1 MSDLDTQYPVVVI
14 GGGQAG
20 LAMSAQLKRHGI
32 GHVVLEKNTIAHSWK
47 TQRWDAFCL
56 VTPNWQCQ
64 LPGFPY
70 AGNDPHGFMLRD
82 EIVSYIEDFAKHVD
96 APVREGVA
104 VTRLKQADDGFMLE
118 TSAGEIVAE
127 CVVLAV
133 SGYHV
138 PKVPSFS
145 DRLDPQIIQLH
156 SSAYRN
162 PDQLPP
168 GEILVVGSG
177 QSGCQIAEDLHFAG
191 RKVHLAVGSAPRCPR
206 FYRGRDAVDWLDD
219 LGQYD
224 LPVDQHTLKEGVRKN
239 ANHYLTGRDG
249 GRDIDLRKFA
259 LEGMKLYGRVK
270 HGCGTRLELGD
281 DLQANLDNADRVYN
295 GICRLIDDHITKNGI
310 EAPLTPHYEP
320 LWFPAGTAR
329 ELDLATTGITSIIWT
344 TGFRSDW
351 SWVDLPMFDG
361 RGYPTHKRG
370 ITSVDGAYVI
380 GLPWLYT
387 WGSGRFVGVGR
398 DAEFVAN
405 HIKERRNVLRDHL
418 HRVHRPGSTSRIT
431 CRRTHAPQQTASL
444 FSHLIGVA
452 KQH

>member
-1 MSDLDTQYPVVVI
+1 MMSDLCSHYPVVVI

-20 LAMSAQLKRHGI
+20 LAMSSQLSRHGVA
-32 GHVVLEKNTIAHSWK
+32 HVVLEKNTMAHSWK

-70 AGNDPHGFMLRD
+70 TGNDPHGFMLRD
-82 EIVSYIEDFAKHVD
+82 EIVAYIEDYARHIE

-104 VTRLKQADDGFMLE
+104 VTHLKQAGGTFLLG
-118 TSAGEIVAE
+118 TTAGEITADS
-127 CVVLAV
+127 VVLAV

-138 PKVPSFS
+138 PKVPGFA
-145 DRLDPQIIQLH
+145 DRLDPAIRQIH

-168 GEILVVGSG
+168 GEVFVVGSG
-177 QSGCQIAEDLHFAG
+177 QSGCQIAEDLHLAG

-224 LPVDQHTLKEGVRKN
+224 LPVDQHPLREKVRKN

-259 LEGMKLYGRVK
+259 LEGMTLYGRLK
-270 HGCGTRLELGD
+270 DARGTKLQLAD

-295 GICRLIDDHITKNGI
+295 GICSLIDDHIARNAI
-310 EAPLTPHYEP
+310 EAPVTPHYEP
-320 LWFPAGTAR
+320 LWFPSATPT
-329 ELDLATTGITSIIWT
+329 ELDLAASGITSIIWT

-361 RGYPTHKRG
+361 AGYPTHRRG

-398 DAEFVAN
+398 DAEFVADA
-405 HIKERRNVLRDHL
+405 IVARRSAILESAPRTER
-418 HRVHRPGSTSRIT
+418 
-431 CRRTHAPQQTASL
+431 SL
-444 FSHLIGVA
+444 AFDA
-452 KQH
+452 AE

>member
-1 MSDLDTQYPVVVI
+1 MMSDLDSHYPVVVI

-20 LAMSAQLKRHGI
+20 LAMSAQLSRHDI
-32 GHVVLEKNTIAHSWK
+32 DHVVLEKNSIAYSWK

-70 AGNDPHGFMLRD
+70 AGNDPHGFMLRE
-82 EIVSYIEDFAKHVD
+82 EIVAYIEDYAKHIK

-104 VTRLKQADDGFMLE
+104 VVRLTQEGGRFLLE
-118 TSAGEIVAE
+118 TTAGKITADS
-127 CVVLAV
+127 VVLAV

-138 PKVPSFS
+138 PKVPEFAE
-145 DRLDPQIIQLH
+145 RLDPAITQIH

-162 PDQLPP
+162 PDQLPA
-168 GEILVVGSG
+168 GEVFIVGSG
-177 QSGCQIAEDLHFAG
+177 QSGCQIAEDLHLAG

-206 FYRGRDAVDWLDD
+206 LYRGRDAVDWLDD

-224 LPVDQHTLKEGVRKN
+224 LPVDQHPLREKVRKN

-259 LEGMKLYGRVK
+259 LEGMTLYGRLK
-270 HGCGTRLELGD
+270 DARGTRLALGD
-281 DLQANLDNADRVYN
+281 DLQTNLDNADRVYN
-295 GICRLIDDHITKNGI
+295 GICGLIDDHIATGGI
-310 EAPLTPHYEP
+310 DAPLTPHYAP
-320 LWFPAGTAR
+320 LWSPAETPT
-329 ELDLATTGITSIIWT
+329 ELDLNAAGITSIIWT

-361 RGYPTHKRG
+361 AGYPTHKRG

-387 WGSGRFVGVGR
+387 WGSGRFVGIGR
-398 DAEFVAN
+398 DTEFVAE
-405 HIKERRNVLRDHL
+405 HIVGRRNAVEENATRADGRMLALDAA
-418 HRVHRPGSTSRIT
+418 G
-431 CRRTHAPQQTASL
+431 
-444 FSHLIGVA
+444 
-452 KQH
+452 